1 MSDIVI
7 EIAIVILLIAINGFF
22 AMSELA
28 VVSSR
33 RARLAEMA
41 ERGSRGAK
49 AALRLADDP
58 GSFLSA
64 VQVGITLVGIL
75 AGAFSGATLGA
86 KLAEWLGQFPAI
98 ARFAGSLGFTA
109 VVITVTYVTLIAGE
123 LVPKR
128 VALNNAEAIA
138 AVVARPMRLLSVA
151 AAPIV
156 WFLRVSTETT
166 MRLLRLPVERQV
178 TVTEEEVKSLIAEG
192 TEAGVFAEAERDMIT
207 GVMRLADRS
216 VRTVMT
222 PRVDVVWLNPMDDA
236 AAIQQQI
243 QESGHS
249 RYPVSRQGI
258 DGIDGII
265 ETKHLVSQLLGG
277 QPLDLTACMRAP
289 LYVHEGTSV
298 LKLLELLRQSPV
310 HIAFVVDEYGTFQ
323 GIVTPTDILAAIAG
337 EFPEAEGAVDLSIV
351 RREDGSWL
359 FDGMVS
365 IEDVERELECRG
377 MKSEEHDYY
386 TLAGFVLWQL
396 GHVPQTG
403 EHFLWQDFRFEVVD
417 MDGRR
422 IDRVLIDRLTPSG

>member
-1 MSDIVI
+1 MADVFI
-7 EIAIVILLIAINGFF
+7 EVAVVILLIAINGFF

-33 RARLAEMA
+33 RTRLVDMA

-49 AALRLADDP
+49 VALRLVDDP

-86 KLAEWLGQFPAI
+86 KLAGWLEQFAAI
-98 ARFAGSLGFTA
+98 ARIAGSLGFAA
-109 VVITVTYVTLIAGE
+109 VVIAVTYVTLIAGE

-138 AVVARPMRLLSVA
+138 VVVSRPMQLLAVV

-156 WFLRVSTETT
+156 WFLRISTETV
-166 MRLLRLPVERQV
+166 MRVLRLPVERQV

-222 PRVDVVWLNPMDDA
+222 PRVDVVWLNPLDDA
-236 AAIQQQI
+236 ADIRQQI
-243 QESGHS
+243 HDSGHS

-258 DGIDGII
+258 DGIDGIV
-265 ETKHLVSQLLGG
+265 ETKHLVGQLLAG
-277 QPLDLTACMRAP
+277 QPLDLTACLRPP

-310 HIAFVVDEYGTFQ
+310 HIACVVDEYGTFQ
-323 GIVTPTDILAAIAG
+323 GIVTPTDILGAIAG
-337 EFPEAEGAVDLSIV
+337 EFPEADGHVDLRVV
-351 RREDGSWL
+351 RRDDGSWL

-365 IEDVERELECRG
+365 IEEVEQELACRG

-403 EHFLWQDFRFEVVD
+403 EQFLWQDFRFEVMD

-422 IDRVLIDRLTPSG
+422 IDRILVERLTPPA

>member
-1 MSDIVI
+1 MSYVAI
-7 EIAIVILLIAINGFF
+7 EITVVILLIAINGFF

-33 RARLAEMA
+33 RARLADMA

-49 AALRLADDP
+49 VALRLVDDP

-86 KLAEWLGQFPAI
+86 KLAEWLGQFPLI
-98 ARFAGSLGFTA
+98 ARFAGSLGFAA
-109 VVITVTYVTLIAGE
+109 VVICVTYVTLIAGE

-138 AVVARPMRLLSVA
+138 AVVSRPMRVLSVV

-156 WFLRVSTETT
+156 WFLRVSTETV
-166 MRLLRLPVERQV
+166 MRVLRLPVERQV

-207 GVMRLADRS
+207 GVMALADRS

-222 PRVDVVWLNPMDDA
+222 PRIDVIWLNPLDDA
-236 AAIQQQI
+236 AAIRQQI
-243 QESGHS
+243 QDSGHS

-258 DGIDGII
+258 DGIEGIV
-265 ETKHLVSQLLGG
+265 ETKHLVGQLLGG
-277 QPLDLTACMRAP
+277 QPLDLSACMRSP

-323 GIVTPTDILAAIAG
+323 GIVTPTDILGAIAG
-337 EFPEAEGAVDLSIV
+337 EFPEADGDVDLSIV

-365 IEDVERELECRG
+365 IEEVEQELACRG

-403 EHFLWQDFRFEVVD
+403 EHFQWHDFRFEVVD

-422 IDRVLIDRLTPSG
+422 IDRILIERLTPPG